1 MGAKDEALKE
11 KLQGESGAAFNSSY
25 LKSQLPAH
33 REALVLFRTEAAT
46 GKDPDLVA
54 FAKQTVPVI
63 EDSHLDGSTR
73 DCQIRLIRQHVDEV
87 EPGPIDLLFALSGV

>member
-63 EDSHLDGSTR
+63 EDHISTDQREIAKFGS
-73 DCQIRLIRQHVDEV
+73 
-87 EPGPIDLLFALSGV
+87 SGSMSMR